1 MNPIDKIFELNFLQQ
16 KHTDVM
22 SRVQLWQKFQELK
35 NVLKGNLESIESQW
49 ANGKGLLATVF
60 EKQEIKH
67 LIRALF
73 QNTDRR
79 AELLMKL
86 K

>member
-1 MNPIDKIFELNFLQQ
+1 MPKI
-16 KHTDVM
+16 
-22 SRVQLWQKFQELK
+22 QLWQKFKELN
-35 NVLKGNLESIESQW
+35 NVLKGNLDSIDSLW

-60 EKQEIKH
+60 ERQEIKH

-73 QNTDRR
+73 KNTDRR
-79 AELLMKL
+79 ADLLMKI